1 MQIIQFWQS
10 FLIIKYIIKLKIK
23 ILKSKQKNVNLYLA
37 KSANNA
43 IFQIQSTQFT
53 NFFYNSSANDT
64 WKYQQNMPL
73 FDFDEWISLL
83 VEKYNYSKGEI
94 HIGIF
99 QNNELSNANYNSI
112 LKL

>member
-1 MQIIQFWQS
+1 
-10 FLIIKYIIKLKIK
+10 
-23 ILKSKQKNVNLYLA
+23 
-37 KSANNA
+37 
-43 IFQIQSTQFT
+43 
-53 NFFYNSSANDT
+53 
-64 WKYQQNMPL
+64 MPL